1 MLNGIGV
8 IVHENNTYYKANKKS
23 YDKVIDEKIEYT
35 KCLGFKI
42 TEKEKTLPILHWIH
56 KMHKNP
62 TGPRFNIRLK
72 NALRN
77 KFLSLFPMSL
87 RSYTLKFFIKIL
99 TLIIF

>member
-1 MLNGIGV
+1 MLNEIGV

-23 YDKVIDEKIEYT
+23 YDKIIDEKIEYT

-42 TEKEKTLPILHWIH
+42 TEIH

-62 TGPRFNIRLK
+62 TGTRFTIRLK

-77 KFLSLFPMSL
+77 KFQSLFPMSL